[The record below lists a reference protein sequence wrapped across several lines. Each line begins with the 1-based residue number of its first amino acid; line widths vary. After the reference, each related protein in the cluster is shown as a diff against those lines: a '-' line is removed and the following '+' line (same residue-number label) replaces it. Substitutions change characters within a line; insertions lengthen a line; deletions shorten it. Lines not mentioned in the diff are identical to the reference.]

1 VAVWLRKTG
10 RKTGFVLG
18 PMFFMN
24 IVTVWALVLLLLRY
38 RFSAVGIIAAVLLL
52 LAIVLIVEACRT
64 IKKVIFA

>member
-1 VAVWLRKTG
+1 
-10 RKTGFVLG
+10 
-18 PMFFMN
+18 MN

-52 LAIVLIVEACRT
+52 LAIVLIIEACRT